1 MVIVANSK
9 FKAGDEAGSEKLSK
23 AVNIVLIIG
32 AVLGLL
38 FWIGWAI
45 AFFTGDKTSSLSKR
59 HINQALICVILSIIP
74 IGITQVVA
82 LVFAIMGI
90 MKAINEDETPL
101 PLIGGIELIK

>member
-38 FWIGWAI
+38 FWIGNIVINGAI
-45 AFFTGDKTSSLSKR
+45 IASAFNSGYTY
-59 HINQALICVILSIIP
+59 
-74 IGITQVVA
+74 
-82 LVFAIMGI
+82 
-90 MKAINEDETPL
+90 
-101 PLIGGIELIK
+101 